1 MENRLNSGIVNEI
14 ILVFSNKRRML
25 DSNEDFQIEEEEMKE
40 ALPDSGF
47 SKGIMKNEL
56 KKSERNAMKMRGLP
70 YSVTKED
77 IV

>member
-1 MENRLNSGIVNEI
+1 
-14 ILVFSNKRRML
+14 ML